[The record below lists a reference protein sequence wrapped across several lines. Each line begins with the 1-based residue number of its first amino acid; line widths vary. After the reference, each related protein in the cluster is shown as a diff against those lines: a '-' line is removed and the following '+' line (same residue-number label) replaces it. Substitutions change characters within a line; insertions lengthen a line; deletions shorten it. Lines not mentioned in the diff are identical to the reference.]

1 MVSFMIYLIRYAFW
15 WIKCNLTIKTEK
27 HKKYIYIYINSK
39 KQNKKKLNLEKNAI
53 DLGRKKKSMYFKG
66 PYTMKWL
73 GVERDEIN
81 FILPTE
87 SSLIEGNIDPD

>member
-27 HKKYIYIYINSK
+27 HKIYIYIYIYIYINS
-39 KQNKKKLNLEKNAI
+39 
-53 DLGRKKKSMYFKG
+53 KKKSMYFKG

-73 GVERDEIN
+73 GVERDEIH
-81 FILPTE
+81 FLLPTE

>member
-27 HKKYIYIYINSK
+27 HKKYIYIYK
-39 KQNKKKLNLEKNAI
+39 FKKLNLEKNAI
-53 DLGRKKKSMYFKG
+53 DFGRKKKSMYFKG

-73 GVERDEIN
+73 GVERDEIH